1 MSIPLGTPERNSTH
15 GPGQLIGWFRSI
27 LRHARQV
34 LGPRALALAAVASV
48 VAVLSSLMSLVAILL
63 LAENGAGHTFT
74 AFLMAI
80 GTAGWLS
87 AGIMVVVL
95 VGRASID
102 HHHQW
107 VEARKASD
115 LLRETLEVLPAGVVV
130 FDPDERLVIF
140 NKAAASVTPALQ
152 ADQVGKTYG
161 EIGQVVARA
170 VEEAGGG
177 PQPWQQWLD
186 HFRAKDR
193 RRIRRAYD
201 GRWIEWNEKATPAG
215 YTVGVRVDV
224 TDLKT
229 SQLELERARG
239 EYQSLVDSLTDMVY
253 VLDSKGV
260 FVFVSAA
267 SEKVLGLEPGRLLGT
282 PFGDLIV
289 AEDLDRATEA
299 ARAHLK
305 STDRGVREINL
316 RFKRA
321 DGSIRHMECRW
332 RSPPDGVRREAAA
345 VGVMRDVTE
354 RQEAETALHEAER
367 FATVGE
373 MAATMAHEISQ
384 PLQVI
389 NIACESAR
397 DALAEGDLD
406 TVFQKAKLDRIAQQ
420 VETASR
426 MVSDLR
432 AFVRGAGSP
441 EGLGPFDVTRAIKSA
456 VDLTAHSLRQAGIT
470 LRFGAGDHLPLVRGH
485 SGRLEQVL
493 VNLINN
499 ARDAGGRTIDISA
512 QPVERDGLRALL
524 IAVEDTGPG
533 IPAEVMPSL
542 FVSFVTTKA
551 KGKGTGLGLRI
562 CRRIVA
568 EMGGTISAANRPEG
582 GARFE
587 VLLPAA

>member
-1 MSIPLGTPERNSTH
+1 LS
-15 GPGQLIGWFRSI
+15 
-27 LRHARQV
+27 
-34 LGPRALALAAVASV
+34 LAAIWLSV
-48 VAVLSSLMSLVAILL
+48 RDADEHGIA
-63 LAENGAGHTFT
+63 AA
-74 AFLMAI
+74 LMAI
-80 GTAGWLS
+80 GTAGWFG

-107 VEARKASD
+107 VEARKARD

-152 ADQVGKTYG
+152 ADQVGKTYE
-161 EIGQVVARA
+161 EIGRVVART

-193 RRIRRAYD
+193 RRIQRAYD

-215 YTVGVRVDV
+215 YTVGLRVDV

-239 EYQSLVDSLTDMVY
+239 EYQSLVNSLTDMVY

-267 SEKVLGLEPGRLLGT
+267 SEKVLGMEPSRLLGVG
-282 PFGDLIV
+282 FGALVVPD
-289 AEDLDRATEA
+289 DLDRATAA
-299 ARAHLK
+299 ARTHLK
-305 STDRGVREINL
+305 STDQGVREINL
-316 RFKRA
+316 RLKRA

-332 RSPPDGVRREAAA
+332 RSPPDGLRPDAAA

-354 RQEAETALHEAER
+354 RREAETALHEAER

-373 MAATMAHEISQ
+373 MAATMAHDISQ

-397 DALAEGDLD
+397 DALAEDHLD
-406 TVFQKAKLDRIAQQ
+406 AAFQKAKLDRIAQQ

-432 AFVRGAGSP
+432 AFVRGAGPP
-441 EGLGPFDVTRAIKSA
+441 EGLGPFDAREAIKSA
-456 VDLTAHSLRQAGIT
+456 VDITAHSLRQAGIT
-470 LRFGAGDHLPLVRGH
+470 LRFHGADRLPPVRGH

-512 QPVERDGLRALL
+512 QAVERDGLHALL
-524 IAVEDTGPG
+524 IAVEDSGPG
-533 IPAEVMPSL
+533 IPAEVMPRR

-568 EMGGTISAANRPEG
+568 EMGGTISAANRAEG

-587 VLLPAA
+587 MLLPVA